1 MNRGASE
8 LKGDWNY
15 PTSVRFGAGRIAE
28 LPEAC
33 ASLGIERPLL
43 ITDAGLARLAI
54 VKDALGLCEAAGLPT
69 GLFSEV
75 EPNPTGG
82 SVEAG
87 VMAYREGGHD
97 GVIAFGGGSGLDAG
111 KAVALMVGQN
121 RPLWD
126 FEDKAENWKR
136 VKTEGVAPVVA
147 VPTTAGTGSETG
159 RASVLTSEETQ
170 SKKIIFHP
178 VMMPRLVIADPALTV
193 GLPPHLTAAT
203 GFDALSHSFEAFC
216 ASGFHPMADG
226 IGVEG
231 MRLIKQWLPV
241 AFGEGANLEARAHM
255 MAAASMGSTAFQ
267 KGLGAIHALSHPV
280 NAVYDTHH
288 GLTNAV
294 FMPYV
299 MAFNR
304 PAIEARMEMLA
315 RCLDLP
321 DPSFRAVLDWVLGL
335 RETLGIPH
343 TARDLGVEESLIPAL
358 AEMAAREPPA
368 LGNPR
373 KAGPAEMRRMYQAA
387 YEGRL
392 D

>member
-82 SVEAG
+82 SVAAG
-87 VMAYREGGHD
+87 VTAYREGGHD

-226 IGVEG
+226 ISVEG

-241 AFGEGANLEARAHM
+241 AFGDGANLEARAHM

-304 PAIEARMEMLA
+304 PAIEARMELLA

>member
-82 SVEAG
+82 SVAAG
-87 VMAYREGGHD
+87 VTAYREGGHD

-159 RASVLTSEETQ
+159 RASVLTSEETR

-241 AFGEGANLEARAHM
+241 AFKDGANLEARAHM

-304 PAIEARMEMLA
+304 PAIEARMELLA
-315 RCLDLP
+315 RYLDLP
-321 DPSFRAVLDWVLGL
+321 EPSFRAVLDWVLGL

>member
-82 SVEAG
+82 SVAAG
-87 VMAYREGGHD
+87 VTAYREGGHD

-226 IGVEG
+226 ISVEG

-304 PAIEARMEMLA
+304 PAIEARMELLA